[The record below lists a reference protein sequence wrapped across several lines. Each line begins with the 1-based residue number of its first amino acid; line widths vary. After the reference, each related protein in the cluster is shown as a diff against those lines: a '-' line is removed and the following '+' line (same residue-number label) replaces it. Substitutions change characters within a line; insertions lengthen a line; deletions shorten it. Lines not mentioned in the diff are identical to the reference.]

1 MTDQLDGRDLDRAC
15 AEAMGWTHMIPG
27 PDWIMPEVLHW
38 LRPDGSFKGSLPSFS
53 TDPSTQ
59 KEKLA
64 WLIPQSESLYKQVV
78 LVAADDEIITRA
90 SMLFGRRTIS
100 ETGTDIDQALAR
112 LVCSVA
118 KAKKEQGN

>member
-1 MTDQLDGRDLDRAC
+1 VTDQLDGRDLDRAC

-59 KEKLA
+59 AEKLA
-64 WLIPQSESLYKQVV
+64 FLQQPDGAVGIDIRNGEATATVWSFADLIIYAE
-78 LVAADDEIITRA
+78 A
-90 SMLFGRRTIS
+90 
-100 ETGTDIDQALAR
+100 TGTTIDQALAR
-112 LVCSVA
+112 LIVAVA
-118 KAKKEQGN
+118 KAKKEQGK